1 MAYHEE
7 ESTKLRRQ
15 SSKQA
20 IALAMEGRWREAVTA
35 NQSFIESF
43 PDDVDAFNRL
53 GRAHMELGEY
63 ALAKEAYQN
72 ATKVDPYNTIA
83 RKNLNR
89 LSRLRGAVVASGGGQ
104 DKLDKV
110 EPQQFIEEVA
120 KAGVVNLRRL
130 APLEIL
136 AKTVAGSKV
145 NLKIDGPRLIV
156 ENSHGEYLG
165 QVEPRHGQRLI
176 KLMEGGNKYIATIV
190 SSNEE
195 SVNVIIREVFR
206 HPSQAGI
213 PSFPSR
219 GPESLKPDIED
230 RLGDRIIRRT
240 LEHLDDAESLPG
252 DTGYAIVDSG
262 ESDDT
267 DIEMLSEDSDDE
279 DEEEEVDTDD

>member
-35 NQSFIESF
+35 NQSLIESF

-63 ALAKEAYQN
+63 ALARQAYQK
-72 ATKVDPYNTIA
+72 AVKVDPYNTIA

-89 LSRLRGAVVASGGGQ
+89 LSRLGKTEVDSSRGGQ
-104 DKLDKV
+104 EKV

-130 APLEIL
+130 ASPDVL
-136 AKTVAGSKV
+136 AKTVAGNRV
-145 NLKIDGPRLIV
+145 NLKLDGPRLIV

-165 QVEPRHGQRLI
+165 QVEPRHGQRLT
-176 KLMEGGNKYIATIV
+176 KLMEGGNRYIGSII
-190 SSNEE
+190 SSSEE
-195 SVNVIIREVFR
+195 AVRVIIREVFR
-206 HPSQAGI
+206 HPSQAGL

-219 GPESLKPDIED
+219 GPESLRPDIED
-230 RLGDRIIRRT
+230 RIGDRIIRRS
-240 LEHLDDAESLPG
+240 LEHLEDEESLPG
-252 DTGYAIVDSG
+252 DTGYAIVDA
-262 ESDDT
+262 DDA
-267 DIEMLSEDSDDE
+267 DVEILSEEADDE
-279 DEEEEVDTDD
+279 DEDENEE